1 MLPHTI
7 SKMNN
12 KPIAIIGSGVIG
24 LTSAVRLLEQGF
36 SVTIYARETPPH
48 TTSDVAAAY
57 WAPGALLGGERM
69 RRWALESLA
78 AFTKLAETPGSGVRF
93 NLLYEL
99 STEPLGVPDLGP
111 LLHTEAVPP
120 GRFPAPWSGFGITVP
135 QIDVPVYMP
144 WLFQQ
149 VHILGGQLV
158 QADIRSLAELAGAH
172 RLVVNCTGLGAH
184 MLTGDDL
191 FPIRGQVIRIRKPPS
206 LPGEMLSAE
215 SHNEVTYI
223 IPRSQD
229 CLLGGT
235 YHYGDARIQIDEE
248 IAAGIL
254 TRCARFYPVLAEP
267 DIIEHRVGLRPGRR
281 AVRLEVERLGQG
293 ISVVHNYGH
302 AALGHTLSWGC
313 AAEVAAL
320 VQSQVN

>member
-1 MLPHTI
+1 MTD
-7 SKMNN
+7 
-12 KPIAIIGSGVIG
+12 KPVAIVGSGVIG
-24 LTSAVRLLEQGF
+24 LTCAVRLLEQGF
-36 SVTIYARETPPH
+36 PVTIYARERPPH

-57 WAPGALLGGERM
+57 WAPGALFGGGRM

-99 STEPLGVPDLGP
+99 SAEPLGVPDLGP

-120 GRFPAPWSGFGITVP
+120 GRFPEPWSGFGVTVP
-135 QIDVPVYMP
+135 QIDVPIYMP

-149 VHILGGQLV
+149 VRRLGGQFI
-158 QADIRSLAELAGAH
+158 QAEIRSLSELAEGH
-172 RLVVNCTGLGAH
+172 RLIVNCSGLGAQR
-184 MLTGDDL
+184 LTGDEL
-191 FPIRGQVIRIRKPPS
+191 FPIRGQVIRIHKPIG
-206 LPGEMLSAE
+206 LPPEMLSAE
-215 SHNEVTYI
+215 SHNEITYI

-235 YHYGDARIQIDEE
+235 YHYGDARSEVDER
-248 IAAGIL
+248 IAAEIL
-254 TRCARFYPVLAEP
+254 TRCARFYPMLAEP

-281 AVRLEVERLGQG
+281 AVRLEVERAEAGVT
-293 ISVVHNYGH
+293 VVHNYGH

-313 AAEVAAL
+313 AAEVATL
-320 VQSQVN
+320 VQGEQG

>member
-1 MLPHTI
+1 MR
-7 SKMNN
+7 SE
-12 KPIAIIGSGVIG
+12 PIAIIGSGVIG

-36 SVTIYARETPPH
+36 PVTLYARETPPH

-57 WAPGALLGGERM
+57 WAPGALYGGARM
-69 RRWALESLA
+69 RRWALESRA
-78 AFTKLAETPGSGVRF
+78 ALTKLAETPGSGVRF

-120 GRFPAPWSGFGITVP
+120 DRFPEPWAGFSVTVP
-135 QIDVPVYMP
+135 QIDVPLYMP

-149 VHILGGQLV
+149 VRNLGGQLV
-158 QADIRSLAELAGAH
+158 QAEIRSLAELAGAH
-172 RLVVNCTGLGAH
+172 RLIVNCTGLGAQR
-184 MLTGDDL
+184 LTHDEM
-191 FPIRGQVIRIRKPPS
+191 FPIRGQVIRIRKPPG
-206 LPGEMLSAE
+206 LPPEMLSAE
-215 SHNEVTYI
+215 SVNEVTYI

-235 YHYGDARIQIDEE
+235 YHYGDARTEIDEG

-254 TRCARFYPVLAEP
+254 ARCARFYSMLAEP

-281 AVRLEVERLGQG
+281 AVRLEVERTDQKVAV
-293 ISVVHNYGH
+293 IHNYGH

-313 AAEVAAL
+313 AAEVAML
-320 VQSQVN
+320 VREVAS